1 MYNQII
7 EALILSASLSII
19 LALLLSKLGEKNKAG
34 NLYVM
39 VRGGTPRA
47 VGLAPFITLL
57 LFLPY
62 PFKYLVAVMG
72 VLAFLDDVLGR
83 KKSSRVQV
91 EWGQIFRGMGMILVM
106 VIGYPYLGI
115 AAILV
120 ALMIQPLNIADMQP
134 GTACSSIIVMSLLV
148 IFLMLFQ
155 GNTTY
160 LLVPSILLAVCVGYA
175 PLDYKGKV
183 MLGEVG
189 NHSMA
194 IALGISFFLLGGLT
208 GLIIMFLVNVL
219 WIAFI
224 RRKNLQKFLEMKL
237 SIKKPTWGDYFMD
250 VLTGGGM
257 GDLIRK
263 IVLKNKQIIIKNPF
277 LIKLGF
283 RRLLYNPFA
292 CE

>member
-1 MYNQII
+1 MYNAII
-7 EALILSASLSII
+7 GALILSTSLSII
-19 LALLLSKLGEKNKAG
+19 LALILTKLGEKNRAG

-62 PFKYLVAVMG
+62 PFKDLVAVMG
-72 VLAFLDDVLGR
+72 ILAFLDDVLGR
-83 KKSSRVQV
+83 KKSSRIPV
-91 EWGQIFRGMGMILVM
+91 EWGQIFRGMGMILV
-106 VIGYPYLGI
+106 VIIGYPYLGI

-120 ALMIQPLNIADMQP
+120 ALMIQPMNIADMQP
-134 GTACSSIIVMSLLV
+134 GSACSSIIAMSLLV
-148 IFLMLFQ
+148 IFLMIFQ
-155 GNTTY
+155 GNTTF
-160 LLVPSILLAVCVGYA
+160 LLVPSLLLAVCVGYA

-194 IALGISFFLLGGLT
+194 IVLGLSFFLLGGLS
-208 GLIIMFLVNVL
+208 GLTIMFLVNVI
-219 WIAFI
+219 WIAFL
-224 RRKNLQKFLEMKL
+224 RRKNLHIFLEKKL
-237 SIKKPTWGDYFMD
+237 SIKNPTGGDYFMD

-257 GDLIRK
+257 VDLIRK
-263 IVLKNKQIIIKNPF
+263 IVLKNKQIIIKNRF

-292 CE
+292 RE